1 VKRAI
6 VIIILL
12 ILVGGGGAGALIM
25 TGMIPNPFSP
35 KPILTAAEEAAA
47 KVEASRK
54 KFEAPNEV
62 MTFVNLR
69 DMIIPVVIGTNI
81 ERKVY
86 MSVRLQVV
94 KDQKDTVETAIVR
107 YENAVIKNFIPYFQ
121 TYFAKN
127 NLLDPIDI
135 KKRLNEM
142 ARQLYGDKVIDVKLV
157 NVFEQKFGTM
167 D

>member
-25 TGMIPNPFSP
+25 TGMIPNPFNP
-35 KPILTAAEEAAA
+35 KPMLTAAEEAAA
-47 KVEASRK
+47 KIEASRK
-54 KFEAPNEV
+54 KFEAPTEV
-62 MTFVNLR
+62 MTFINLR

-86 MSVRLQVV
+86 LSVRLQVV
-94 KDQKDTVETAIVR
+94 KDQKDAVETAIVR

-121 TYFAKN
+121 IYFSKHT
-127 NLLDPIDI
+127 LLNPVEI
-135 KKRLNEM
+135 KARLNEM
-142 ARQLYGDKVIDVKLV
+142 AKQLYGDKVIDVKLV
-157 NVFEQKFGTM
+157 NVFEQNFGTM
-167 D
+167 E